1 MDVTKCFA
9 IVCIVFMYK
18 FSLEL
23 TEKKYTAILLIQFHI
38 YHYVSKNAFAINLQ
52 MLTIAITNQQF
63 FRYRKF

>member
-1 MDVTKCFA
+1 
-9 IVCIVFMYK
+9 MYK

-63 FRYRKF
+63 FRYRKFELL